1 MLEND
6 DTRIIAEAEYT
17 DRIRTV
23 GADYLLCNMLVIFG
37 GGAAVAAALRLGV
50 EGTDFVP
57 VFLCMSLLVAIV
69 WLLFNIN
76 AGNPH
81 SVFYRVIS
89 KTIEKNKGKYSFD
102 EAYTYRGYN
111 GTILIDTQGGRIAY
125 LSNMNPWKFQM
136 ISAGA
141 IGKISVSHVPYMS
154 QAFTTYVYFQ
164 FYHKGK
170 KIRIPTFATNGNG
183 RSLADKEVAR
193 GVSDAEKGTDTL
205 RLAKQAALMREGKKK
220 FDKNSIVPAN
230 MWTLSTAE
238 DKRIIY
244 DISVFETALSNALN
258 DPEEDRQSSVKLS
271 PQESFL
277 GLTEVSICRSPDPGI
292 FYIEYTVSYD
302 KDAGISKKY
311 YVYDLK
317 ALDVLSIC
325 TELFLKKDPRM
336 DGEKDGRDPEW
347 GSPLAP

>member
-17 DRIRTV
+17 DRLRTV
-23 GADYLLCNMLVIFG
+23 GADYLLCNILVIFG

-57 VFLCMSLLVAIV
+57 VFLCMSLLVAII
-69 WLLFNIN
+69 WLLYNIN

-89 KTIEKNKGKYSFD
+89 KTIEKNKGKYGFD

-111 GTILIDTQGGRIAY
+111 GTILIDTEGGRIAY

-136 ISAGA
+136 ISAGT
-141 IGKISVSHVPYMS
+141 IGKISISHVPYMG

-170 KIRIPTFATNGNG
+170 EIRIPTYATNGNG
-183 RSLADKEVAR
+183 RSLADKDVAR
-193 GVSDAEKGTDTL
+193 GFSDAEKGAETL
-205 RLAKQAALMREGKKK
+205 RLAKQAALMEEGKKK
-220 FDKNSIVPAN
+220 HDHSNIMPTN
-230 MWTLSTAE
+230 MWTLKTKE
-238 DKRIIY
+238 DQQIIY
-244 DISVFETALSNALN
+244 DISVFETALNNALKDLEAKN
-258 DPEEDRQSSVKLS
+258 LRSVKLT
-271 PQESFL
+271 PQESIF
-277 GLTEVSICRSPDPGI
+277 GLISVLICDSTDSQYL
-292 FYIEYTVSYD
+292 YIDYTVSSD
-302 KDAGISKKY
+302 NNAGITKKY
-311 YVYDLK
+311 YVYHLK
-317 ALDVLSIC
+317 ALDALSIC

-336 DGEKDGRDPEW
+336 DGERDGRNPGW
-347 GSPLAP
+347 GTTLTP